1 MKVRTLLPLGAILA
15 ALSGGIA
22 WAANTKQLW
31 QKNCVQCHGE
41 DGKGG
46 TKMGRKLN
54 IPDLTD
60 PKVQAD
66 FTDEKVFKNMKEG
79 VKDTDGKVRM
89 KPVENATDAELKALV
104 THVRTLKGK

>member
-1 MKVRTLLPLGAILA
+1 MNIRTLLPLGALLA

-22 WAANTKQLW
+22 WAVDTKQLW

-46 TKMGRKLN
+46 TKMGRKLK

-60 PKVQAD
+60 SKVQAS
-66 FTDEKVFKNMKEG
+66 FKDEQVLKNMKEG
-79 VKDTDGKVRM
+79 VRDTDGKIRM

-104 THVRTLKGK
+104 SHVRTLNGK